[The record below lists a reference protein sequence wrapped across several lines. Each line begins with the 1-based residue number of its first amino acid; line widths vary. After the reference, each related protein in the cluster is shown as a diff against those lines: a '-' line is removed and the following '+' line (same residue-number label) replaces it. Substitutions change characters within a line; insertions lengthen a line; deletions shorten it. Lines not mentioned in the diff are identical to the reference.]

1 MDVWPRPRH
10 GSTLALRKRRL
21 RNQCSPSVTRLRFLS
36 SNLGRIVDF
45 VTIVPLLLI
54 GVVFYLLVLR
64 PQKARQKAQAAMIA
78 AVAPGSSIMT
88 TAGVFGT
95 VVANSADEVSIEI
108 APGVVIRMLPAAIAK
123 VIPVEEPALDSA
135 VVDLDKPSS
144 DDSAK

>member
-1 MDVWPRPRH
+1 
-10 GSTLALRKRRL
+10 
-21 RNQCSPSVTRLRFLS
+21 
-36 SNLGRIVDF
+36 VDF
-45 VTIVPLLLI
+45 VTNLPLLLI

-95 VVANSADEVSIEI
+95 VVASSADEVSLEI

-123 VIPVEEPALDSA
+123 VIPVEESSEADTAGES
-135 VVDLDKPSS
+135 DKPSS
-144 DDSAK
+144 DQSAQ

>member
-1 MDVWPRPRH
+1 VWRKRCLRNLC
-10 GSTLALRKRRL
+10 STL
-21 RNQCSPSVTRLRFLS
+21 VTRVIVLS

-95 VVANSADEVSIEI
+95 VVASSADEVSIEI

>member
-1 MDVWPRPRH
+1 
-10 GSTLALRKRRL
+10 
-21 RNQCSPSVTRLRFLS
+21 
-36 SNLGRIVDF
+36 VDF

-95 VVANSADEVSIEI
+95 VVASSADEVSIEI

-123 VIPVEEPALDSA
+123 VIPVEAPASDSA
-135 VVDLDKPSS
+135 AVDLDKPSS
-144 DDSAK
+144 DESAQ

>member
-1 MDVWPRPRH
+1 M
-10 GSTLALRKRRL
+10 
-21 RNQCSPSVTRLRFLS
+21 
-36 SNLGRIVDF
+36 DF
-45 VTIVPLLLI
+45 VTIMPLLLI

-88 TAGVFGT
+88 TAGVFAT
-95 VVANSADEVSIEI
+95 VVASSADEVSIEI

-123 VIPVEEPALDSA
+123 VIPVEEPAPDSA
-135 VVDLDKPSS
+135 VVNLDKPSS

>member
-1 MDVWPRPRH
+1 
-10 GSTLALRKRRL
+10 
-21 RNQCSPSVTRLRFLS
+21 
-36 SNLGRIVDF
+36 VDF
-45 VTIVPLLLI
+45 VTILPLLLI

-95 VVANSADEVSIEI
+95 VVASSADEVSVEI

-123 VIPVEEPALDSA
+123 VIPVDEPSEAGTA
-135 VVDLDKPSS
+135 GEPDKPSS
-144 DDSAK
+144 DQSAQ